1 MRQIVLVNQARST
14 GKSTIA
20 CTVRIPRLRCAA
32 DLCCAGSTFREHD
45 MTSTEKFKG
54 KVVAIAGL
62 QGEADEAMVRL
73 LADHGA
79 RLMLGADHLGRLHA
93 LACEINAAGGQVH
106 YRAVDAARRA
116 SVKSFIAE
124 TRNIFGQIDALIC
137 MKGDGTST
145 PRPVDNAAL
154 VRAAASTC
162 KVVAKFTKRS
172 PLVSAACLRSL
183 AWKAPQ

>member
-1 MRQIVLVNQARST
+1 
-14 GKSTIA
+14 
-20 CTVRIPRLRCAA
+20 
-32 DLCCAGSTFREHD
+32 
-45 MTSTEKFKG
+45 MTSMEKFKG

-73 LADHGA
+73 LAVHGA
-79 RLMLGADHLGRLHA
+79 RLMIGADHLGRLHA
-93 LACEINAAGGQVH
+93 LACEINAGGGQVH

-116 SVKSFIAE
+116 SIKAFVDE
-124 TRNIFGQIDALIC
+124 TRNVFGRIDALIC
-137 MKGDGTST
+137 MNGDGTST
-145 PRPVDNAAL
+145 TQPIDNAAL

-172 PLVSAACLRSL
+172 PSISAACLRSL

>member
-1 MRQIVLVNQARST
+1 
-14 GKSTIA
+14 
-20 CTVRIPRLRCAA
+20 
-32 DLCCAGSTFREHD
+32 
-45 MTSTEKFKG
+45 MTSMEKFKG

-62 QGEADEAMVRL
+62 QGEADEAMARL

-79 RLMLGADHLGRLHA
+79 RLMLGADRIGRLHA

-116 SVKSFIAE
+116 SVKAFIEE
-124 TRNIFGQIDALIC
+124 TRDVYGCVDAFMC
-137 MKGDGTST
+137 MSGDGTAST
-145 PRPVDNAAL
+145 SRVDNAAL
-154 VRAAASTC
+154 VRVAASTC

-172 PLVSAACLRSL
+172 PSVSSACLRSL